1 MYRPWTHGKVR
12 FFCFRL
18 EIPLLG
24 KFGPKNQN
32 CHFKLKIGTNNNSNM
47 QSSVVMLT
55 FSIFNMKYPFWA
67 YLAQKTKNV
76 SLSWNFVPRPM
87 QVCRIKWCLLFVFFV
102 IDLSKFGPK
111 KKKKCQ
117 FKLKFVTLSRLIQVC
132 RMVFIFLCYQ
142 LEILFLG

>member
-1 MYRPWTHGKVR
+1 MYWPWTHGKVW

-32 CHFKLKIGTNNNSNM
+32 CHFKLKIGTNTNSNM

-67 YLAQKTKNV
+67 YLVQKTKNV

-87 QVCRIKWCLLFVFFV
+87 QVCRIKWWCLFLFFFCYWPEQ
-102 IDLSKFGPK
+102 IWFK
-111 KKKKCQ
+111 KKKNCQ
-117 FKLKFVTLSRLIQVC
+117 FTLKFGTLSRLI
-132 RMVFIFLCYQ
+132 
-142 LEILFLG
+142 